1 MENTYVG
8 LITKNVELTSK
19 KNTDSKVN
27 ILSPRVTYSPMLY
40 PKAHQYW
47 EIQQSVHWLP
57 NEIPLGND
65 VNDYKLKLSES
76 DKYVIAEILKAFT
89 TTEIFVEDY
98 WTNIVANKFKQPE
111 IQRMA
116 TAFASMESIH
126 QVAYAKINEEL
137 GLDDF
142 GEFLSDPESKNK
154 IDNITNVKYK
164 NREDLAKSLAIFS
177 AFTEGV
183 NLFSSFAILM
193 SFQRR
198 NLMKGVAK
206 IVEWSVRD
214 ESLHSEAG
222 CWLFREFIKEC
233 PELMTDEF
241 KQSIY
246 DAARKSVELEDVFLD
261 KVFKFGD
268 IEGISKIEVKN
279 YIRYRANAK
288 LKELGLGSIWKN
300 IDQDSLN
307 SIAWFDVIASGVIS
321 QDFFAARESGYSKG
335 LSFNKIWS

>member
-1 MENTYVG
+1 MLDSTLG
-8 LITKNVELTSK
+8 FASK
-19 KNTDSKVN
+19 KSESKIN
-27 ILSPRVTYSPMLY
+27 LLSPRISYSPMLY

-57 NEIPLGND
+57 NEVPLGND
-65 VNDYKLKLSES
+65 VNDYKLNLTEA

-116 TAFASMESIH
+116 TAFAAMESIH

-142 GEFLSDPESKNK
+142 EAFLTDPESKNK
-154 IDNITNVKYK
+154 IDNIIGVKYK
-164 NREDLAKSLAIFS
+164 TKEDLAKSLAIFS

-183 NLFSSFAILM
+183 NLFSSFAVLM

-198 NLMKGVAK
+198 NLMKGVGK
-206 IVEWSVRD
+206 IVEFSVRD

-222 CWLFREFIKEC
+222 CWLFRELIKEA
-233 PELMTDEF
+233 PELMTDDF
-241 KQSIY
+241 KESIY
-246 DAARKSVELEDVFLD
+246 EAARISVSLEDAFLD
-261 KVFKFGD
+261 KVFSFGEIVGIFKTD
-268 IEGISKIEVKN
+268 IKN
-279 YIRYRANAK
+279 YIRYRANSK
-288 LKELGLGSIWKN
+288 LKELGLGSLWKN
-300 IDQDSLN
+300 IDQDRLN
-307 SIAWFDVIASGVIS
+307 EMAWFDVIATGVVS
-321 QDFFAARESGYSKG
+321 QDFFAGRETNYTKG
-335 LSFNKIWS
+335 ISFRGVWANGISN